1 MKKILVI
8 GAGFSTRVLVE
19 YLLKQAKK
27 NNYQLVVADKDL
39 EAAKKIIQNNELA
52 EALHLDILNDT
63 ELDNVVREVDMVISM
78 LPARFHILV
87 ARKCLKYNKN
97 LATASYVSDEMAKLD
112 NDAKSRG
119 LVFLNEIGLDPG
131 LDHMSAMQ
139 IISKLKKQGAKI
151 TAFRSYTG
159 GLVAPEYDN
168 NPWHYKFTWNP
179 RNVVLAGQGTAK
191 FLRNG
196 HYKYIP
202 YHKLFTRIDSI
213 SIEDYGDFEGYA
225 NRDSLK
231 YRYAYGLDNILTM
244 LRGTLRRPGYTEAW
258 NALVQLGMTDDT
270 FILENS
276 ENLTYRQFTN
286 SFLPYHKTKTVEQ
299 KICEYLN
306 ISCESEIFK
315 KLQWLDLFSD
325 DKKINL
331 KDASAAQILQKI
343 LVEKWTLD
351 DGDKDMIVMQ
361 HIFDYTLNG
370 KDYKL
375 YSSLVVEGRDS
386 YHTAMAI
393 TVGTPLAIGVK
404 LIMNNKINLK
414 GVHIPVHAEIY
425 EPVMEE
431 LKEHGIVFK
440 EKIIEV

>member
-1 MKKILVI
+1 MKKILII

-19 YLLKQAKK
+19 YLLKQAEK
-27 NNYQLVVADKDL
+27 NNCQILVADKDI
-39 EAAKKIIQNNELA
+39 EAAKKIIKNNNLGVA
-52 EALHLDILNDT
+52 IHLDILNDT
-63 ELDNVVREVDMVISM
+63 ELDNVVKEADMVISM
-78 LPARFHILV
+78 LPARFHTLV
-87 ARKCLKYNKN
+87 ARKCLKYGKN

-112 NDAKSRG
+112 EDVKNKN
-119 LVFLNEIGLDPG
+119 LIFLNEIGLDPG
-131 LDHMSAMQ
+131 IDHMSAMQ
-139 IISKLKKQGAKI
+139 IISKLKKQGAEI

-202 YHKLFTRIDSI
+202 YHRLFTRIDKI
-213 SIEDYGDFEGYA
+213 SIEGYGDFEGYA

-231 YRYAYGLDNILTM
+231 YRNAYGLNNIPTM
-244 LRGTLRRPGYTEAW
+244 LRGTLRRPGFAAAW

-270 FILENS
+270 YVVENS

-286 SFLPYHKTKTVEQ
+286 SFLPYHETKTVEQ

-306 ISCESEIFK
+306 ISCESDIFK
-315 KLQWLDLFSD
+315 KLQWIDLFSD
-325 DKKINL
+325 DKNVNL
-331 KDASAAQILQKI
+331 KNATPAQILQKI

-361 HIFDYTLNG
+361 HIFDYKLDG
-370 KDYKL
+370 KKYKL
-375 YSSLVVEGRDS
+375 YSSLVVEGKDS

-404 LIMNNKINLK
+404 LIMNNQINLN
-414 GVHIPVHAEIY
+414 GVHIPVLPEIY